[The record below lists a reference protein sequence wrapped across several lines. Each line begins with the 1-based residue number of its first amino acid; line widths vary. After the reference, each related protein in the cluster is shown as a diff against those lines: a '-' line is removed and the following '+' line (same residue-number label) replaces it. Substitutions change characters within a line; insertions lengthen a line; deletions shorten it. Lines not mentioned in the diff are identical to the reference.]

1 MMRRSKTGIPSIRT
15 SILMLAISMAMVGC
29 GGGSGGNTGSNSGG
43 TDGANDGG
51 TSPQP
56 VTCSETQYLQEGIC
70 KNKTAQRFEPLQ
82 IHRFLKGQAYQLNLK
97 TDQDLTL
104 SFSSQSPSICD
115 FEQGEL
121 KALDLGECSLKLTQT
136 ARGSRARRS
145 CARRASV
152 AWTCPIR

>member
-1 MMRRSKTGIPSIRT
+1 
-15 SILMLAISMAMVGC
+15 MLAISMAMVGC

-82 IHRFLKGQAYQLNLK
+82 LHRFLKGQAYQLNLK
-97 TDQDLTL
+97 TDQDLTSVL
-104 SFSSQSPSICD
+104 AVRVRIFVTSNKASSKP
-115 FEQGEL
+115 L
-121 KALDLGECSLKLTQT
+121 MWANVL
-136 ARGSRARRS
+136 
-145 CARRASV
+145 
-152 AWTCPIR
+152 

>member
-15 SILMLAISMAMVGC
+15 STLMLAISMAMVGC

-70 KNKTAQRFEPLQ
+70 KNKTE
-82 IHRFLKGQAYQLNLK
+82 LNL
-97 TDQDLTL
+97 
-104 SFSSQSPSICD
+104 
-115 FEQGEL
+115 
-121 KALDLGECSLKLTQT
+121 
-136 ARGSRARRS
+136 
-145 CARRASV
+145 
-152 AWTCPIR
+152 